1 MANPNAKDGI
11 LEMEHL
17 FTLLAAYNLVRRKP
31 ASGQGIERMASKNGL
46 DELALD
52 KKLSWT
58 KNRT

>member
-31 ASGQGIERMASKNGL
+31 ASGQGIERWRGG
-46 DELALD
+46 DGGDALC
-52 KKLSWT
+52 SVQV
-58 KNRT
+58 RGAA